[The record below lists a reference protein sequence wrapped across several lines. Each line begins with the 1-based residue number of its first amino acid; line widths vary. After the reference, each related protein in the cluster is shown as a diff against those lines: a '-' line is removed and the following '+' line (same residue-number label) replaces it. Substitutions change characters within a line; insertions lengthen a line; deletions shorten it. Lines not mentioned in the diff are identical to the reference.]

1 MQGNTTDFLKDKYTS
16 GCLGVCSLQ
25 SLYYKIDMELRAW
38 EDQKMPKLEKA
49 SQKADAM
56 KVM

>member
-49 SQKADAM
+49 S
-56 KVM
+56 